1 MHETEIAVVNI
12 IQYDVHNIKFADQIW
27 LPYIFDHRPTSENK
41 ANIKLIN
48 YLCNVCLLSDLY
60 RRKIMKTIKH
70 HGLKTAFIG
79 LAASMLLGA
88 ASLSHAQVTIKLG
101 WTTADS
107 KVDPYAIA
115 AHYFAEELESAA
127 PGEFNVQFFPN
138 HQLGNDT
145 AMLQAMQ
152 FGTMGAGVIT
162 GTQVG
167 TLEPAFQLN
176 DLPFLYANNQQA
188 HKVLD
193 GDVGKTLLSK
203 LDAKGI
209 VGLGFPEAGFRHTI
223 NNKRPI
229 HTPADFNGVKLRVQP
244 SDLFI
249 ASFRAIGANPVP
261 MAWSDVFTAVQ
272 QGTVDGLE
280 IPLPVI
286 YANKYPEVTKFLS
299 LTSHTY
305 NALALLMSKQT
316 FDKLSA
322 DNQALVRKA
331 AQRAIQRQRETVEA
345 NNDNVLEQIR
355 AAGMKVNEVDS
366 VDAFRSKVAD
376 VYDEYRDKIGADIV
390 DAALKQVSE

>member
-1 MHETEIAVVNI
+1 MS
-12 IQYDVHNIKFADQIW
+12 IQSFLSNRFFGSVTAA
-27 LPYIFDHRPTSENK
+27 L
-41 ANIKLIN
+41 LI
-48 YLCNVCLLSDLY
+48 S
-60 RRKIMKTIKH
+60 
-70 HGLKTAFIG
+70 
-79 LAASMLLGA
+79 AAGI
-88 ASLSHAQVTIKLG
+88 SHAQTTIKLG

-115 AHYFAEELESAA
+115 AHYFAEELETAV

-138 HQLGNDT
+138 HQLGDDT
-145 AMLQAMQ
+145 AMIQAMQ
-152 FGTMGAGVIT
+152 FGTMDAGVIT

-167 TLEPAFQLN
+167 TLEPSFQLN
-176 DLPFLYANNQQA
+176 DLPFLYANNAQA

-193 GDVGKTLLSK
+193 GDVGQQLLAK
-203 LDAKGI
+203 LDSKGI
-209 VGLGFPEAGFRHTI
+209 VGLGFPEAGFRHAI

-229 HTPADFNGVKLRVQP
+229 RTPEDFAGMKLRVQP

-286 YANKYPEVTKFLS
+286 FANKYPEVTDYLS

-316 FDKLSA
+316 FNKLSS
-322 DNQALVRKA
+322 DKQDMVKKA
-331 AQRAIQRQRETVEA
+331 AQRAIERQRETVA
-345 NNDNVLEQIR
+345 GNNDGVLEQIR
-355 AAGMKVNEVDS
+355 AAGMAVNEVDD
-366 VDAFRSKVAD
+366 VAAFRSKVAG
-376 VYDEYRDKIGADIV
+376 VYDEYRNKIGADIL
-390 DAALKQVSE
+390 DAALEQVSE

>member
-1 MHETEIAVVNI
+1 M
-12 IQYDVHNIKFADQIW
+12 K
-27 LPYIFDHRPTSENK
+27 IFDRK
-41 ANIKLIN
+41 
-48 YLCNVCLLSDLY
+48 YLMSAMGGV
-60 RRKIMKTIKH
+60 
-70 HGLKTAFIG
+70 TAAVF
-79 LAASMLLGA
+79 LGA
-88 ASLSHAQVTIKLG
+88 AAVSHAETTIKLG

-107 KVDPYAIA
+107 EVDPYAIA

-127 PGEFNVQFFPN
+127 PGEFDVQFFPN
-138 HQLGNDT
+138 HQLGDDT

-193 GDVGKTLLSK
+193 GEVGQELLDL
-203 LDAKGI
+203 LDSKGI
-209 VGLGFPEAGFRHTI
+209 IGLGFPEAGFRHTI
-223 NNKRPI
+223 NNERAI
-229 HTPADFNGVKLRVQP
+229 RSPADFKGVKLRVQP
-244 SDLFI
+244 SDLFLD
-249 ASFRAIGANPVP
+249 SFRAIGANPVP

-286 YANKYPEVTKFLS
+286 YANKYPEVTDYLS

-316 FDKLSA
+316 FNKLSA
-322 DNQALVRKA
+322 DNQEVVRQA
-331 AQRAIQRQRETVEA
+331 ARRAIDRQRETVAA
-345 NNDNVLEQIR
+345 NNDDVLEQIR
-355 AAGMKVNEVDS
+355 AAGMEVNEVDD
-366 VDAFRSKVAD
+366 VEAFRERVSG
-376 VYDEYRDKIGADIV
+376 VYDEYSSKIGADIV
-390 DAALKQVSE
+390 SKALDQVAE

>member
-1 MHETEIAVVNI
+1 MKLMN
-12 IQYDVHNIKFADQIW
+12 
-27 LPYIFDHRPTSENK
+27 R
-41 ANIKLIN
+41 KLIAAAV
-48 YLCNVCLLSDLY
+48 LASAATLSQ
-60 RRKIMKTIKH
+60 
-70 HGLKTAFIG
+70 
-79 LAASMLLGA
+79 
-88 ASLSHAQVTIKLG
+88 AQTTIKLG

-115 AHYFAEELESAA
+115 AHYFAEELEAAA
-127 PGEFNVQFFPN
+127 PGEFNVQFYPN

-152 FGTMGAGVIT
+152 FGTMDAGVIT

-167 TLEPAFQLN
+167 TLESAFQLN

-193 GDVGKTLLSK
+193 GEVGQTLLAK

-223 NNKRPI
+223 NNERPI
-229 HTPADFNGVKLRVQP
+229 RTPEDFNGVKLRVQP

-286 YANKYPEVTKFLS
+286 FANKYPEVTDYLS

-316 FDKLSA
+316 FNKLSPETQELVH
-322 DNQALVRKA
+322 QAAK
-331 AQRAIQRQRETVEA
+331 RAIDRQRETVA
-345 NNDNVLEQIR
+345 SNNGEVLDQIK
-355 AAGMKVNEVDS
+355 AAGMTVNEVDD
-366 VDAFRSKVAD
+366 VEAFRSKVAN
-376 VYDEYRDKIGADIV
+376 VYDEYRSKIGADIL
-390 DAALKQVSE
+390 DKALEQVAE

>member
-1 MHETEIAVVNI
+1 M
-12 IQYDVHNIKFADQIW
+12 
-27 LPYIFDHRPTSENK
+27 
-41 ANIKLIN
+41 KLIARKSIATALL
-48 YLCNVCLLSDLY
+48 LC
-60 RRKIMKTIKH
+60 
-70 HGLKTAFIG
+70 
-79 LAASMLLGA
+79 AATVSQ
-88 ASLSHAQVTIKLG
+88 AQTTIKLG

-115 AHYFAEELESAA
+115 AHYFAEELEAAA
-127 PGEFNVQFFPN
+127 PGEFNVQFYPN

-152 FGTMGAGVIT
+152 FGTMDAGVIT

-167 TLEPAFQLN
+167 TLDSAFQLN
-176 DLPFLYANNQQA
+176 DLPFLYANNAQA

-193 GDVGKTLLSK
+193 GEVGQTLMSRREP
-203 LDAKGI
+203 KGI
-209 VGLGFPEAGFRHTI
+209 IGFGFPEAGFRHTI

-229 HTPADFNGVKLRVQP
+229 RTPEDFNGVKLRVQP

-286 YANKYPEVTKFLS
+286 YANKYPEVTSYLS

-316 FDKLSA
+316 FNKLSEET
-322 DNQALVRKA
+322 QALVRQA
-331 AQRAIQRQRETVEA
+331 ATRAIERQRETVAA
-345 NNDNVLEQIR
+345 NNGEVLEQIK
-355 AAGMKVNEVDS
+355 AAGMTVNEVEDIN
-366 VDAFRSKVAD
+366 AFRNKVSG
-376 VYDEYRDKIGADIV
+376 VYDEYRSKIGSDIV
-390 DAALKQVSE
+390 DSALKQVSE

>member
-1 MHETEIAVVNI
+1 MTCFNR
-12 IQYDVHNIKFADQIW
+12 KT
-27 LPYIFDHRPTSENK
+27 LTS
-41 ANIKLIN
+41 A
-48 YLCNVCLLSDLY
+48 
-60 RRKIMKTIKH
+60 
-70 HGLKTAFIG
+70 
-79 LAASMLLGA
+79 LGA
-88 ASLSHAQVTIKLG
+88 AVAAVLLGSAAVSHAQTTIKLG

-115 AHYFAEELESAA
+115 AHYFAEELESAE
-127 PGEFNVQFFPN
+127 PGEFDVQFFPN
-138 HQLGNDT
+138 HQLGDDT

-193 GDVGKTLLSK
+193 GEVGQKLLSL

-223 NNKRPI
+223 SNEGPI
-229 HTPADFNGVKLRVQP
+229 RTPEDFSGVKLRVQP
-244 SDLFI
+244 SELFI

-286 YANKYPEVTKFLS
+286 FANKYPEVTDYLS

-316 FDKLSA
+316 FQKLSSE
-322 DNQALVRKA
+322 NQEVVRQA
-331 AQRAIQRQRETVEA
+331 AKRAIERQRATVA
-345 NNDNVLEQIR
+345 SNNDEVLAQIE
-355 AAGMKVNEVDS
+355 AAGMSVNEVDD
-366 VDAFRSKVAD
+366 VGAFRNKVSG
-376 VYDEYRDKIGADIV
+376 VYDEYRSKIGADIV
-390 DAALKQVSE
+390 NTALEQVAE

>member
-1 MHETEIAVVNI
+1 MKLFDRKYLMSAMGGVTAAV
-12 IQYDVHNIKFADQIW
+12 F
-27 LPYIFDHRPTSENK
+27 
-41 ANIKLIN
+41 
-48 YLCNVCLLSDLY
+48 
-60 RRKIMKTIKH
+60 
-70 HGLKTAFIG
+70 
-79 LAASMLLGA
+79 LGA
-88 ASLSHAQVTIKLG
+88 AAVSHAETTIKLG

-107 KVDPYAIA
+107 EVDPYAIA

-127 PGEFNVQFFPN
+127 PGEFDVQFFPN
-138 HQLGNDT
+138 HQLGDDT

-193 GDVGKTLLSK
+193 GEVGQQLLAL
-203 LDAKGI
+203 LDSKGI

-223 NNKRPI
+223 NNERAI
-229 HTPADFNGVKLRVQP
+229 RSPADFKGVKLRVQP
-244 SDLFI
+244 SDLFLD
-249 ASFRAIGANPVP
+249 SFRAIGANPVP

-286 YANKYPEVTKFLS
+286 YANKYPEVTDYLS

-316 FDKLSA
+316 FNKLSSE
-322 DNQALVRKA
+322 NQEVVRQA
-331 AQRAIQRQRETVEA
+331 AKRAIERQRETVAA
-345 NNDNVLEQIR
+345 NNDEVLEQIR
-355 AAGMKVNEVDS
+355 AAGMKVNEVDD
-366 VDAFRSKVAD
+366 VEAFRDRVSG
-376 VYDEYRDKIGADIV
+376 VYDEYSSKIGADIV
-390 DAALKQVSE
+390 SKALEQVAE

>member
-1 MHETEIAVVNI
+1 MNLIKQKYLTSALGGVAAAVLLGSAVV
-12 IQYDVHNIKFADQIW
+12 
-27 LPYIFDHRPTSENK
+27 
-41 ANIKLIN
+41 
-48 YLCNVCLLSDLY
+48 
-60 RRKIMKTIKH
+60 
-70 HGLKTAFIG
+70 G
-79 LAASMLLGA
+79 
-88 ASLSHAQVTIKLG
+88 HAQTTIKLG

-138 HQLGNDT
+138 HQLGDDT

-176 DLPFLYANNQQA
+176 DLPFLYANSRQA
-188 HKVLD
+188 HRVLD
-193 GDVGKTLLSK
+193 GEVGQELLAK
-203 LDAKGI
+203 LDSKGI

-229 HTPADFNGVKLRVQP
+229 QTPADFNGVKLRVQP

-286 YANKYPEVTKFLS
+286 FANKYPEVTEYLS

-316 FDKLSA
+316 FSKLS
-322 DNQALVRKA
+322 DENQEVVRQA
-331 AQRAIQRQRETVEA
+331 AKRAIQRQRETVA
-345 NNDNVLEQIR
+345 SNNDAVLDQIR
-355 AAGMKVNEVDS
+355 AAGMSVNEVDD
-366 VDAFRSKVAD
+366 VAAFRSMVSG
-376 VYDEYRDKIGADIV
+376 VYDEYRGKIGADIV
-390 DAALKQVSE
+390 NTALEQVAE

>member
-1 MHETEIAVVNI
+1 M
-12 IQYDVHNIKFADQIW
+12 
-27 LPYIFDHRPTSENK
+27 
-41 ANIKLIN
+41 KLIARKSIATALL
-48 YLCNVCLLSDLY
+48 LC
-60 RRKIMKTIKH
+60 
-70 HGLKTAFIG
+70 
-79 LAASMLLGA
+79 AATVSQ
-88 ASLSHAQVTIKLG
+88 AQTTIKLG

-115 AHYFAEELESAA
+115 AHYFAEELEAAA
-127 PGEFNVQFFPN
+127 PGEFNVQFYPN

-152 FGTMGAGVIT
+152 FGTMDAGVIT
-162 GTQVG
+162 GTLVG
-167 TLEPAFQLN
+167 TLDSAFQLN
-176 DLPFLYANNQQA
+176 DLPFLYANNAQA

-193 GDVGKTLLSK
+193 GEVGQTLMSRLEP
-203 LDAKGI
+203 KGI
-209 VGLGFPEAGFRHTI
+209 IGLGFPEAGFRHTI

-229 HTPADFNGVKLRVQP
+229 KTPEDFNGVKLRVQP

-286 YANKYPEVTKFLS
+286 YANKYPEVTSYLS

-316 FDKLSA
+316 FNKLSEET
-322 DNQALVRKA
+322 QALVRQA
-331 AQRAIQRQRETVEA
+331 ATRAIERQRETVAA
-345 NNDNVLEQIR
+345 NNGEVLEQIK
-355 AAGMKVNEVDS
+355 AAGMTVNEVEDIN
-366 VDAFRSKVAD
+366 AFRNKVSG
-376 VYDEYRDKIGADIV
+376 VYDEYRSKIGSDIV
-390 DAALKQVSE
+390 DSALKQVSE

>member
-1 MHETEIAVVNI
+1 
-12 IQYDVHNIKFADQIW
+12 
-27 LPYIFDHRPTSENK
+27 
-41 ANIKLIN
+41 
-48 YLCNVCLLSDLY
+48 
-60 RRKIMKTIKH
+60 MKTIKH
-70 HGLKTAFIG
+70 AFLKSAAMGLTA
-79 LAASMLLGA
+79 SVLLGA
-88 ASLSHAQVTIKLG
+88 ASLSHAQTTIKLG

-115 AHYFAEELESAA
+115 AHYFAEELESLA
-127 PGEFNVQFFPN
+127 PGEFDVRFFPN
-138 HQLGNDT
+138 HQLGDDS

-152 FGTMGAGVIT
+152 IGIIGAGVIT

-176 DLPFLYANNQQA
+176 DLPFLYANSAQA

-193 GDVGKTLLSK
+193 GDVGQK
-203 LDAKGI
+203 LMAKLESKGI
-209 VGLGFPEAGFRHTI
+209 VGLGFPEAGFRHAI

-229 HTPADFNGVKLRVQP
+229 RTPEDFAGVKLRVQP

-261 MAWSDVFTAVQ
+261 LPWSDVFTAVQ

-286 YANKYPEVTKFLS
+286 YANKYPEVTKYLS

-316 FDKLSA
+316 YDKLSA
-322 DNQALVRKA
+322 DDQAIVQKA
-331 AQRAIQRQRETVEA
+331 ARQAIQRQRETVAA
-345 NNDNVLEQIR
+345 NNDEVLQQIKD
-355 AAGMKVNEVDS
+355 AGMEVNEVDS
-366 VDAFRSKVAD
+366 VDAFRAKVSG
-376 VYDEYRDKIGADIV
+376 VYDEYRSKIGADIV

>member
-1 MHETEIAVVNI
+1 M
-12 IQYDVHNIKFADQIW
+12 
-27 LPYIFDHRPTSENK
+27 
-41 ANIKLIN
+41 KLIPRKSIATALL
-48 YLCNVCLLSDLY
+48 LC
-60 RRKIMKTIKH
+60 
-70 HGLKTAFIG
+70 
-79 LAASMLLGA
+79 AATVSQ
-88 ASLSHAQVTIKLG
+88 AQTTIKLG

-115 AHYFAEELESAA
+115 AHYFAEELEAAA
-127 PGEFNVQFFPN
+127 PGEFNVQFYPN

-152 FGTMGAGVIT
+152 FGTMDAGVIT

-167 TLEPAFQLN
+167 TLDSAFQLN
-176 DLPFLYANNQQA
+176 DLPFLYANNAQA

-193 GDVGKTLLSK
+193 GEVGKTLMAK
-203 LDAKGI
+203 LDSKGI
-209 VGLGFPEAGFRHTI
+209 IGLGFPEAGFRHTI

-229 HTPADFNGVKLRVQP
+229 KTPEDFNGVKLRVQP

-286 YANKYPEVTKFLS
+286 YANKYPEVTSYLS

-316 FDKLSA
+316 FNKLSA
-322 DNQALVRKA
+322 DTQEKVRQAAR
-331 AQRAIQRQRETVEA
+331 RAIDRQRETVAA
-345 NNDNVLEQIR
+345 NNGEVLEQIK
-355 AAGMKVNEVDS
+355 AAGMTVNEVD
-366 VDAFRSKVAD
+366 DINAFRNKVSG
-376 VYDEYRDKIGADIV
+376 VYDEYRGKIGSDIV
-390 DAALKQVSE
+390 DTALKQVSE

>member
-1 MHETEIAVVNI
+1 MKLMNRQLIAAAI
-12 IQYDVHNIKFADQIW
+12 
-27 LPYIFDHRPTSENK
+27 
-41 ANIKLIN
+41 
-48 YLCNVCLLSDLY
+48 
-60 RRKIMKTIKH
+60 
-70 HGLKTAFIG
+70 
-79 LAASMLLGA
+79 LASA
-88 ASLSHAQVTIKLG
+88 ATLVQAQTTIKLG

-115 AHYFAEELESAA
+115 AHYFAEELEAAA
-127 PGEFNVQFFPN
+127 PGEFNVQFYPN

-152 FGTMGAGVIT
+152 FGTMDAGVIT

-167 TLEPAFQLN
+167 TLESAFQLN

-193 GDVGKTLLSK
+193 GEVGQTLLEK

-223 NNKRPI
+223 NNERPI
-229 HTPADFNGVKLRVQP
+229 RTPEDFNGVKLRVQP

-286 YANKYPEVTKFLS
+286 YANKYPEVTDYLS

-316 FDKLSA
+316 FNKLSPET
-322 DNQALVRKA
+322 QELVREAAKKA
-331 AQRAIQRQRETVEA
+331 IDRQRETVA
-345 NNDNVLEQIR
+345 SNNGNVLDQIK
-355 AAGMKVNEVDS
+355 AAGMTVNEVDD
-366 VDAFRSKVAD
+366 VEAFRSKVAN
-376 VYDEYRDKIGADIV
+376 VYDEYRSKIGADIL
-390 DAALKQVSE
+390 DKALEQVAE

>member
-1 MHETEIAVVNI
+1 M
-12 IQYDVHNIKFADQIW
+12 
-27 LPYIFDHRPTSENK
+27 
-41 ANIKLIN
+41 KLIN
-48 YLCNVCLLSDLY
+48 CKS
-60 RRKIMKTIKH
+60 I
-70 HGLKTAFIG
+70 
-79 LAASMLLGA
+79 AAALLLGVA
-88 ASLSHAQVTIKLG
+88 TLSHGQTTIKLG

-115 AHYFAEELESAA
+115 ARYFAEELEAAA
-127 PGEFNVQFFPN
+127 PGEFKVQFYPN

-152 FGTMGAGVIT
+152 FGTMDAGVIT

-167 TLEPAFQLN
+167 TLESAFQLN

-193 GDVGKTLLSK
+193 GDVGQQLLSM

-229 HTPADFNGVKLRVQP
+229 RTPEDFSGVKLRVQP

-286 YANKYPEVTKFLS
+286 YANKYPEVTDYLS

-316 FDKLSA
+316 FNKLSP
-322 DNQALVRKA
+322 DTQERVRQAAK
-331 AQRAIQRQRETVEA
+331 RAIDRQRETVAA
-345 NNDNVLEQIR
+345 NNGEVLDQIK
-355 AAGMKVNEVDS
+355 AAGMTVNEVD
-366 VDAFRSKVAD
+366 DINAFRSKVSN
-376 VYDEYRDKIGADIV
+376 VYDEYRDKIGSDIV
-390 DAALKQVSE
+390 DTALRQVSE

>member
-1 MHETEIAVVNI
+1 M
-12 IQYDVHNIKFADQIW
+12 
-27 LPYIFDHRPTSENK
+27 
-41 ANIKLIN
+41 KLIPRKSIATALL
-48 YLCNVCLLSDLY
+48 LC
-60 RRKIMKTIKH
+60 
-70 HGLKTAFIG
+70 
-79 LAASMLLGA
+79 AATVSQ
-88 ASLSHAQVTIKLG
+88 AQTTIKLG

-115 AHYFAEELESAA
+115 AHYFAEELEAAA
-127 PGEFNVQFFPN
+127 PGEFNVQFYPN

-152 FGTMGAGVIT
+152 FGTMDAGVIT

-167 TLEPAFQLN
+167 TLDSAFQLN
-176 DLPFLYANNQQA
+176 DLPFLYANNAQA

-193 GDVGKTLLSK
+193 GEVGQTLMARLES
-203 LDAKGI
+203 KGI
-209 VGLGFPEAGFRHTI
+209 IGLGFPEAGFRHTI

-229 HTPADFNGVKLRVQP
+229 RTPDDFNGVKLRVQP

-286 YANKYPEVTKFLS
+286 YANKYPEVTQYLS

-316 FDKLSA
+316 FNKLSEE
-322 DNQALVRKA
+322 NRALVRQA
-331 AQRAIQRQRETVEA
+331 ATRAIERQRETVAA
-345 NNDNVLEQIR
+345 NNGEVLEQIK
-355 AAGMKVNEVDS
+355 AAGMTVNEVD
-366 VDAFRSKVAD
+366 DINAFRNKVSG
-376 VYDEYRDKIGADIV
+376 VYDEYRSKIGADIV
-390 DAALKQVSE
+390 DTALKQVSE

>member
-1 MHETEIAVVNI
+1 M
-12 IQYDVHNIKFADQIW
+12 
-27 LPYIFDHRPTSENK
+27 
-41 ANIKLIN
+41 KLIT
-48 YLCNVCLLSDLY
+48 CKSIAAAVLLS
-60 RRKIMKTIKH
+60 
-70 HGLKTAFIG
+70 
-79 LAASMLLGA
+79 AAT
-88 ASLSHAQVTIKLG
+88 LSHAQTTIKLG

-115 AHYFAEELESAA
+115 AHYFAEELEAAA
-127 PGEFNVQFFPN
+127 PGEFKVQFYPN

-152 FGTMGAGVIT
+152 FGTMDAGVIT

-167 TLEPAFQLN
+167 TLETAFQIN

-188 HKVLD
+188 HRVLD
-193 GDVGKTLLSK
+193 GEVGQKLLSM
-203 LDAKGI
+203 LDSKGI

-223 NNKRPI
+223 NNKGPI
-229 HTPADFNGVKLRVQP
+229 RTPADFNGVKLRVQP

-286 YANKYPEVTKFLS
+286 FANKYPEVTDYLS

-316 FDKLSA
+316 FGKLSS
-322 DNQALVRKA
+322 DTQEKVRQAAK
-331 AQRAIQRQRETVEA
+331 RAIERQRETVA
-345 NNDNVLEQIR
+345 SNNDEVLEQIQ
-355 AAGMKVNEVDS
+355 AAGMKVNEVDD
-366 VDAFRSKVAD
+366 VEAFRNKVSG
-376 VYDEYRDKIGADIV
+376 VYDEYRSKIGSEILDT
-390 DAALKQVSE
+390 ALEQVAE

>member
-1 MHETEIAVVNI
+1 M
-12 IQYDVHNIKFADQIW
+12 
-27 LPYIFDHRPTSENK
+27 
-41 ANIKLIN
+41 KLIN
-48 YLCNVCLLSDLY
+48 HKS
-60 RRKIMKTIKH
+60 
-70 HGLKTAFIG
+70 LKYAFCGVTA
-79 LAASMLLGA
+79 AVLLGTA
-88 ASLSHAQVTIKLG
+88 AISHAQTTIKLG

-107 KVDPYAIA
+107 EVDPYAIA
-115 AHYFAEELESAA
+115 AHYFAEELEIAA
-127 PGEFNVQFFPN
+127 PGEFNVLFFPN
-138 HQLGNDT
+138 HQLGDDT

-152 FGTMGAGVIT
+152 FGTMGGGVIT

-167 TLEPAFQLN
+167 TLVPAFQLN

-193 GDVGKTLLSK
+193 GEVGQKLLSL
-203 LDAKGI
+203 LDSKGI

-229 HTPADFNGVKLRVQP
+229 RTPADFKGVKLRVQP

-286 YANKYPEVTKFLS
+286 FANKYPEVTKYLS

-316 FDKLSA
+316 FEKLSSEGQSTVR
-322 DNQALVRKA
+322 QAAKKA
-331 AQRAIQRQRETVEA
+331 IERQRETVA
-345 NNDNVLEQIR
+345 SNNDEILDKIR
-355 AAGMKVNEVDS
+355 AAGMTVNKVDN
-366 VDAFRSKVAD
+366 VDAFRSKVSG
-376 VYDEYRDKIGADIV
+376 VYDEYRDRIGVDIV
-390 DAALKQVSE
+390 GKALEQVAE